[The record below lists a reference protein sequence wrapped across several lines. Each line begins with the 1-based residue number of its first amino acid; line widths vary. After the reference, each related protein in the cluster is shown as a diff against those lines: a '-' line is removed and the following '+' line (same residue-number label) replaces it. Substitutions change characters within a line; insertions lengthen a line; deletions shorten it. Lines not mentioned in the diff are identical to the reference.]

1 MEDIIDGHCG
11 WAGTD
16 ELYVKYHDE
25 EWGRLVT
32 DDNILFEFLIL
43 ESAQA
48 GLSWLTILRKR
59 EGYRKAFYD
68 FDVGKVARMTS
79 EDIERLMGFDG
90 IVKTGGRLA
99 VRSAMQ
105 NFSLPFKENLE
116 ASANIY
122 GHSFPTGNL

>member
-90 IVKTGGRLA
+90 IVKNRRKISSTVSNAKL
-99 VRSAMQ
+99 
-105 NFSLPFKENLE
+105 SLPFKENLE